1 VGNRLYVGNLSYD
14 TNEQELQDLF
24 GQAGKVASVTLPTD
38 RDTGRMRGF
47 AFVEMST
54 DAEAQ
59 EAIRKFNGTTL
70 RDRQINVNEARPRE
84 ERGGGGGG
92 YGGGSRGG
100 YGGGSGG
107 RSGGGGG
114 YGGGGGGYGGGGGG
128 GRSSGSSGS
137 GGGGGRRGG
146 GGRDYGD
153 Y

>member
-54 DAEAQ
+54 EAEAQ

-84 ERGGGGGG
+84 DRGGGG
-92 YGGGSRGG
+92 YGGGRSSGGGSRGG
-100 YGGGSGG
+100 S
-107 RSGGGGG
+107 
-114 YGGGGGGYGGGGGG
+114 
-128 GRSSGSSGS
+128 
-137 GGGGGRRGG
+137 GGRRGG